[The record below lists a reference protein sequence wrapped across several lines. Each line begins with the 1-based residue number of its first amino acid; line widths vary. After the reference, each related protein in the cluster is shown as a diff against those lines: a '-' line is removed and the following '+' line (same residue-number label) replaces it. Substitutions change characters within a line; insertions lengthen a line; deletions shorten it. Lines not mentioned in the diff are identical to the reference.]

1 MKQRTTI
8 RTDNPVSDSPNS
20 ISEGNTEMKIMPGA
34 LLLACLC
41 IAMPLANAAGQSDTP
56 GGNRAL
62 MEVWN
67 DRKTAVKE
75 EIYDKLKREGKLP
88 KDGRIEFEARIK
100 ADPNNKNKVDIQ
112 VDKLRIVHR
121 SQNHSTKSKTTGGS
135 SAEDGDF
142 TASYQQPM
150 FFPQVEM
157 RSIEF
162 TGSEV
167 IQDFVELQEIV
178 LPGSATPPGGDKQLR
193 YVPSQPS
200 PVLETPK
207 EPGKTNWWKRLF
219 GD

>member
-1 MKQRTTI
+1 
-8 RTDNPVSDSPNS
+8 
-20 ISEGNTEMKIMPGA
+20 MKIMPGA

-41 IAMPLANAAGQSDTP
+41 IGMPLANAAGQSDAP

-121 SQNHSTKSKTTGGS
+121 SQNHSAKSNTTGGS

-142 TASYQQPM
+142 TASYQQPI

-167 IQDFVELQEIV
+167 IQDFVELREIV

-200 PVLETPK
+200 PVEETPK
-207 EPGKTNWWKRLF
+207 EPDNTNWWKRLF
-219 GD
+219 GG

>member
-1 MKQRTTI
+1 
-8 RTDNPVSDSPNS
+8 
-20 ISEGNTEMKIMPGA
+20 MKIMPGA

-200 PVLETPK
+200 PVLETPI

>member
-1 MKQRTTI
+1 
-8 RTDNPVSDSPNS
+8 
-20 ISEGNTEMKIMPGA
+20 MPGA

-200 PVLETPK
+200 PVLETPI

>member
-1 MKQRTTI
+1 
-8 RTDNPVSDSPNS
+8 
-20 ISEGNTEMKIMPGA
+20 MKIMSGT
-34 LLLACLC
+34 LILVCLC
-41 IAMPLANAAGQSDTP
+41 IGIPLVNVAGQSDAP
-56 GGNRAL
+56 GGNREL

-75 EIYDKLKREGKLP
+75 EIYDKLKRDGKLP

-121 SQNHSTKSKTTGGS
+121 SQNHSAKSKATGGS

-167 IQDFVELQEIV
+167 IQDFVELREIV
-178 LPGSATPPGGDKQLR
+178 LPGSTAPPGGYKQLR

-200 PVLETPK
+200 PVQETPN
-207 EPGKTNWWKRLF
+207 EPDNTNWWKRLF
-219 GD
+219 GG